1 MVGNRIKQLREEKE
15 ISQKS
20 LAEFINVSP
29 STVGM
34 YEQGRRMP
42 STEILNLIA
51 TYFDVTSDYLLER
64 TNNPHAQVSEDDY
77 KMLKNTKDIINTFKK
92 AGINPEHMDLDAL
105 EKVLRAY
112 VLLNPIEK
120 K

>member
-1 MVGNRIKQLREEKE
+1 MVGDRIKRLREEKE
-15 ISQKS
+15 ISQKA

-51 TYFDVTSDYLLER
+51 TYFNVTSDYLLER
-64 TNNPHAQVSEDDY
+64 TNNPHSKISEKDY
-77 KMLKNTKDIINTFKK
+77 EVLNRAKSVLGVLKKV
-92 AGINPEHMDLDAL
+92 GIDLENIDYEKL
-105 EKVLRAY
+105 EQ
-112 VLLNPIEK
+112 LLKLANVEK
-120 K
+120 EKQK

>member
-1 MVGNRIKQLREEKE
+1 MVGDRIKQLREEKE
-15 ISQKS
+15 MSQKA

-51 TYFDVTSDYLLER
+51 THFNVTSDYLLER
-64 TNNPHAQVSEDDY
+64 TDNPHAQVSEDDY
-77 KMLKNTKDIINTFKK
+77 VAVENAKNIIKTFKK
-92 AGINPEHMDLDAL
+92 AGIEPQDIDLQAL
-105 EKVLRAY
+105 EKILHAY
-112 VLLNPIEK
+112 VALNPDEK